1 LFTFLVL
8 VLMLENGVAERKHC
22 HLLENPRALM
32 LASSVSPHFWTEVI
46 STATYLTN
54 IQPSSALRDDIP
66 FQRLFGK
73 MPD

>member
-1 LFTFLVL
+1 
-8 VLMLENGVAERKHC
+8 MLKNGVAERKHR

-54 IQPSSALRDDIP
+54 IQPSSAL
-66 FQRLFGK
+66 
-73 MPD
+73 